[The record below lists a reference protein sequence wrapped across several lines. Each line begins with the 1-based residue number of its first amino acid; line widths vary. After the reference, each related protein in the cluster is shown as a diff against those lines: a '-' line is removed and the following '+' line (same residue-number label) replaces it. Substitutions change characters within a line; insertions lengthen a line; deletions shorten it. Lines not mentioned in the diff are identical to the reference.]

1 MTRRASRSR
10 ACGHQKLPPVE
21 RAVMLM
27 ALGLDPRFTYTDHEL
42 QSAWR
47 RRRMRTHGDI
57 DRSGVTNAAINAAY
71 VALIKQAQTPR
82 PFEVRL

>member
-1 MTRRASRSR
+1 
-10 ACGHQKLPPVE
+10 VE

-47 RRRMRTHGDI
+47 RRRMGSHGEN
-57 DRSGVTNAAINAAY
+57 DRNDVTNAAVNAAY
-71 VALIKQAQTPR
+71 VALIKQAQIPR
-82 PFEVRL
+82 PVEVRL